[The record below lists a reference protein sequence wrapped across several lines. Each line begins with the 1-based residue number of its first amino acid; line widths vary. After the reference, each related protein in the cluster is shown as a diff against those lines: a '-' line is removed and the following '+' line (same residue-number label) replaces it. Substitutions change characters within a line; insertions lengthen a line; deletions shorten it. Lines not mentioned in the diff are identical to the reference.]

1 VRAVRVGV
9 NTLFHVPGDIGG
21 TETYL
26 REVLLTI
33 AEEFP
38 KVNLTLFT
46 SLDNEAMMGKLFAV
60 YGNVETCCLPFRARI
75 RPLRIVA
82 EQLWLPVEVW
92 RRKVAALWSPGY
104 TAPLWVPC
112 PQVVTVHDLQY
123 KSHPDDLTHLE
134 RLTLDLLVR
143 SACRRCQSVLTVSEF
158 SKSEIVRFGFAPA
171 SKVSATLAGVSH
183 LFGEAVS
190 YKEIEEVLMP
200 GVSPRQP
207 YILVVAHT
215 YPHKN
220 VQLAVE
226 AFGLVCQ
233 EIPHN
238 LVIVGKERLGEP
250 KVREAI
256 ARTPYPDRIVRFNSG
271 LSFSALRYLY
281 QNAAA
286 FVLPSLYEGFG
297 LPVLEAMVAGTP
309 VVSSRMASIP
319 EVAGDYAFY
328 YAKGD
333 VQSLSQQIRAVID
346 MDVEQR
352 SAWTW
357 KAKAWAL
364 RFNWQQT
371 ARATINVLENAVM
384 KT

>member
-1 VRAVRVGV
+1 MKIGV

-26 REVLLTI
+26 RELLL
-33 AEEFP
+33 AMADEFP
-38 KVNLTLFT
+38 EVQLTLFT
-46 SLDNEAMMGKLFAV
+46 SLDNEAMMGKLFAG
-60 YGNVETCCLPFRARI
+60 YRNIETCCLPFRARI

-82 EQLWLPVEVW
+82 EQLWLPIEVL
-92 RRKVAALWSPGY
+92 RSKVTALWSPGY
-104 TAPLWVPC
+104 TAPFWAPC

-123 KSHPDDLTHLE
+123 KSHPDDLTRLE

-143 SACRRCQSVLTVSEF
+143 SACRRCQSILTVSEF
-158 SKSEIVRFGFAPA
+158 SKSEIVRFGLASA

-190 YKEIEEVLMP
+190 YEEVEEGFMP
-200 GVSPRQP
+200 LISLQQP

-233 EIPHN
+233 EIPHY
-238 LVIVGKERLGEP
+238 LVIVGKERLGDP
-250 KVREAI
+250 KVRQAI
-256 ARTPYPDRIVRFNSG
+256 ADTPCPDRIVRFNCG
-271 LSFSALRYLY
+271 VSFPALRYLY

-297 LPVLEAMVAGTP
+297 LPVLEAMMAGTP
-309 VVSSRMASIP
+309 VVTSRMASIP
-319 EVAGDYAFY
+319 EVAGDHAFY
-328 YAKGD
+328 YANGD
-333 VQSLSQQIRAVID
+333 VQSLSQQIRAVIT
-346 MDVEQR
+346 MDAEQR

-357 KAKAWAL
+357 KAKTWAL

-371 ARATINVLENAVM
+371 ARATVNVLENAVM